1 MVMDEPGATDAV
13 GRRCIDRGW
22 GAAWRLMRGG
32 GQSLMVAHNTLVSG
46 AGVGL
51 PINTLGSKVIP
62 TLAIAALGGMVGLT
76 MAHTFWMAVLCS
88 TVLMVDVGMVPSSMQ
103 RTSHAVIIVRSAMAI
118 VGVLQWFGYR
128 CYVSVI

>member
-1 MVMDEPGATDAV
+1 MK
-13 GRRCIDRGW
+13 
-22 GAAWRLMRGG
+22 GG

-51 PINTLGSKVIP
+51 PIDTLGSKAIP
-62 TLAIAALGGMVGLT
+62 TLTIAALGGMVGL
-76 MAHTFWMAVLCS
+76 MMVHTFWMAVLCS

-103 RTSHAVIIVRSAMAI
+103 RTSHAVIIVRSATEI